1 MKVVRNTLAFIGLLA
16 LALAGFVYV
25 QGANL
30 LRSYDAEAPRVLAD
44 FVRKALDTDIA
55 TATVVTMPLRQGVSI
70 QDAIDSMKLR
80 ANALNIKLVGEK
92 PLYKE
97 IEAITGKPYR
107 HVEILEFCDAVTAG
121 TMLTFNPV
129 FVAYMPC
136 RIALYEDARGRVWLA
151 TTNMDL
157 LVHGGKELPH
167 GLKEQALHI
176 RDGLME
182 IMQAGAN
189 GEL

>member
-1 MKVVRNTLAFIGLLA
+1 MNVVRNVLALIGLLA
-16 LALAGFVYV
+16 LIALGYVYM
-25 QGANL
+25 QSANL
-30 LRSYDAEAPRVLAD
+30 IRQYDAEAPKVLGD
-44 FVRKALDTDIA
+44 FVQRAVTTDIA
-55 TATVVTMPLRQGVSI
+55 TATVITMPLDQGVSM

-80 ANALNIKLVGEK
+80 ANALNIKMVGDK

-107 HVEILEFCDAVTAG
+107 HVEILEFCDALTAG
-121 TMLTFNPV
+121 TMLDYNPV

-136 RIALYEDARGRVWLA
+136 RIALYEDGQGKKWLA

-157 LVHGGKELPH
+157 LIHGGKELPRQ
-167 GLKEQALHI
+167 LKDQALRI

-182 IMQAGAN
+182 IMRAGAK